1 MNNKAMEFFSIKRF
15 GLVMARDLREN
26 MRSLLIRYVGL
37 LVALCVISLLIGYNY
52 NLGNWRID
60 GPDPKD
66 RALMPECG
74 YFSFILFGLAMAYA
88 SNTMA
93 MMSTKE
99 TRLST
104 LMLPASML
112 EKFVSAWIINV
123 PVFVALYIGFAY
135 FADFV
140 RYVVFKF
147 FVETQN
153 AVSTFSF
160 LAVNMPSD
168 VIHAFFMLL
177 IVGQSLF
184 VLGGTIWYKRAFL
197 KMLIVLVAIG
207 IVYNILF
214 WNGYTIGLG
223 DTQLESFSRVY
234 SEEEPS
240 FILKAWIMTIVFSL
254 GIYVPPDFRFKGSEI
269 INRW

>member
-1 MNNKAMEFFSIKRF
+1 MNNKAMEIFSIKRF

-52 NLGNWRID
+52 NLGDW
-60 GPDPKD
+60 
-66 RALMPECG
+66 PEDEVLIRECPI
-74 YFSFILFGLAMAYA
+74 FSFILFGLAMAYA

-160 LAVNMPSD
+160 SAIDVPSE
-168 VIHAFFMLL
+168 VIQVFFMFL
-177 IVGQSLF
+177 IVGQSMF

-223 DTQLESFSRVY
+223 DTQLEPFSRAY
-234 SEEEPS
+234 SEEEPD
-240 FILKAWIMTIVFSL
+240 IMWKAWVMTIVFSL
-254 GIYVPPDFRFKGSEI
+254 GIYVLSYFRFKGSEI

>member
-60 GPDPKD
+60 
-66 RALMPECG
+66 
-74 YFSFILFGLAMAYA
+74 A

-254 GIYVPPDFRFKGSEI
+254 GIYVLSYFRFKGSEI